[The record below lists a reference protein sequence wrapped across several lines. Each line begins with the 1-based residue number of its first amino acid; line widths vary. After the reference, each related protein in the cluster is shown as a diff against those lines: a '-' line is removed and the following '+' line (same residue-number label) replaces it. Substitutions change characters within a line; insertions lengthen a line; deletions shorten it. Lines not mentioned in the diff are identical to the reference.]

1 LVQVDE
7 AWSSK
12 TCSQCGGV
20 HYGLGASEVYRCTNA
35 DCGLVAERD
44 TQSAKNILAHG
55 LSLLE
60 SLAPQRTDG
69 DSKLTEQLAALKQEL
84 EAERAEVQQA
94 RLPRDPSAARDCDG
108 DDAPA
113 GGTATVDLGAAPG
126 DCSIDSEGTTSN
138 SKPSLQGGGSGASP
152 STGLEE
158 SL

>member
-1 LVQVDE
+1 MQVDE

-84 EAERAEVQQA
+84 EAERAEVQVA
-94 RLPRDPSAARDCDG
+94 RRRRDPSAARDCDG

>member
-1 LVQVDE
+1 M
-7 AWSSK
+7 
-12 TCSQCGGV
+12 
-20 HYGLGASEVYRCTNA
+20 YRCTNA

-84 EAERAEVQQA
+84 EAERAEVQVA
-94 RLPRDPSAARDCDG
+94 RRRRDPSAAGDRDG

-113 GGTATVDLGAAPG
+113 GGTVTVDVGASPG
-126 DCSIDSEGTTSN
+126 DCSIHSEGTTSN

>member
-1 LVQVDE
+1 M
-7 AWSSK
+7 
-12 TCSQCGGV
+12 
-20 HYGLGASEVYRCTNA
+20 YRCTNA

-84 EAERAEVQQA
+84 EAERAEVQVA
-94 RLPRDPSAARDCDG
+94 RRRRDPSAARDCDG